1 MFLQRKSTSTRYL
14 NPFNSD
20 YFPKALHQDVPVRV
34 TMSVMCSFIAA
45 ALLFTT
51 ASSGKS
57 LSVATQNLYW
67 WNLFKQHHGGK
78 FYNHFKKY
86 GPFDL
91 LLFQECD
98 DVDQIK
104 NGLGYDMSTYG
115 PCHGVAMAWSN
126 SRFKEISKGYK
137 DVGEDRWD
145 GPHYGKRCVVW
156 ARLRDTE
163 TNKVVF
169 AASHHGPLGVDT
181 GGLDGGY
188 KVAQNINEVI
198 TKNMQSGDTVVLG
211 GDFNAHSW
219 GSTVK
224 ALRYNFGYNL
234 RASSRIITKGG
245 SNWMQLDHVFTKNGQ
260 GLDAKPEIKTISHW
274 DTGSDHDG
282 LKLTWSNGLSGGN
295 GPAPNPSPAPAPGP
309 APANCGHTPSSCN
322 SDLNWAA
329 NSGKYS
335 HPEYYPNFKS
345 VTGVELRSA
354 SWDDMV
360 TYFACTHQV
369 PYTL

>member
-1 MFLQRKSTSTRYL
+1 M
-14 NPFNSD
+14 
-20 YFPKALHQDVPVRV
+20 
-34 TMSVMCSFIAA
+34 
-45 ALLFTT
+45 
-51 ASSGKS
+51 G
-57 LSVATQNLYW
+57 
-67 WNLFKQHHGGK
+67 
-78 FYNHFKKY
+78 
-86 GPFDL
+86 
-91 LLFQECD
+91 
-98 DVDQIK
+98 
-104 NGLGYDMSTYG
+104 
-115 PCHGVAMAWSN
+115 
-126 SRFKEISKGYK
+126 
-137 DVGEDRWD
+137 
-145 GPHYGKRCVVW
+145 
-156 ARLRDTE
+156 
-163 TNKVVF
+163 
-169 AASHHGPLGVDT
+169 GVDT

-211 GDFNAHSW
+211 GDFNAHSY

-234 RASSRIITKGG
+234 RASSRIVTKG
-245 SNWMQLDHVFTKNGQ
+245 NNKWMQLDHVFTKNGQ
-260 GLDAKPEIKTISHW
+260 GLDAAPEIKEIHYW
-274 DTGSDHDG
+274 DTGADHDG

-360 TYFACTHQV
+360 TYFACTHQNPRNNCGGITV
-369 PYTL
+369 PCDRSCGKSGMAMFTDLFGAIEYHDVHHVLLVLCSLLVTLSWTLCIINLCVSMRQRRKASYAMVKQVDSEHEI